1 MLSSRG
7 SLLAGLPLEEVLTAL
22 EAVGEKVTAEDR
34 LPPDAAELAALELG
48 RVVVFSPTALGECL
62 V

>member
-1 MLSSRG
+1 MLIPTG
-7 SLLAGLPLEEVLTAL
+7 TTLAGLPLELVLTAL

-48 RVVVFSPTALGECL
+48 RVVVFSPTALGE
-62 V
+62 